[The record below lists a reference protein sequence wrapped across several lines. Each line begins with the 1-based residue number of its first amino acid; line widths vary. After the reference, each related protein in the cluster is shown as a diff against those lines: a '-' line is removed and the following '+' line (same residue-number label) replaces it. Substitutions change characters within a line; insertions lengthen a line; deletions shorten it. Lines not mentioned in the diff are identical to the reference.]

1 MLLEIHSM
9 KNISKGDVEYY
20 VVGLML
26 KEGLDVFLPMVD
38 DDAIDVDCLI
48 AKRTTS
54 DFHQSEVVE
63 DAAKAVEE
71 LRKRRFKIVIFSLN
85 FPSDSQVVR
94 KWLSEKGIRF
104 DEFLLFKPKCDL
116 VIDDKA
122 VKLNGWKGILETL
135 T

>member
-1 MLLEIHSM
+1 MEIAEQLFLKSLFLRRRLGKDKM
-9 KNISKGDVEYY
+9 KE
-20 VVGLML
+20 L
-26 KEGLDVFLPMVD
+26 
-38 DDAIDVDCLI
+38 AIDVDCLI